1 MKPTG
6 LLFAVGA
13 LAMLLAAA
21 PHSTLAEDLQPE
33 PATGTAAKGPVRAAH
48 AMVAAANPHAV
59 DAAVAI
65 LEKGGTAADAA
76 IAAQMVLNLV
86 EPQSSGI
93 GGGGFLLYH
102 DAGTGEVTAYDGR
115 ETAPAGATP
124 DMFLGP
130 DGSPRPFLE
139 ALPGGTSVGVPG
151 ILRML
156 EAVHEAEGRLP
167 WADLFAPAIAL
178 AEKGFAISPRLHS
191 LLGSSWVRHVSQF
204 ETASHYFL
212 QPDGTPKPVGTVLKN
227 PALAETFRMIADG
240 GADAFYEG
248 AIGADIAEAVRTS
261 PVNPGTMTT
270 ADLAG
275 YEAGTAPRLCRPYR
289 GYHVCGM
296 GPPSSGGI
304 TVMAILGML
313 EPFDLSAMA
322 PEDVDAVHLFAEASR
337 LAYADRDLY
346 VADTDF
352 VDVPIDGMLDKGYL
366 TGRAGLI
373 DLRKAMP
380 PAPAGDPPGVKHA
393 LLAPDSYAD
402 YPSTSH
408 ISVVDKEGNAVSLT
422 TSIEFAFG
430 SGLMVDGFLLNNQL
444 TDFSFAPEKDGKPV
458 ANRVAPGKQPRSSMA
473 PTIVYG
479 PDGKLFLA
487 VGSPG
492 GNSIICYVAKTLVG
506 VIDWGLDVQAA
517 VDLPNLCARNDRLEL
532 EEGTPLADLAPA
544 LEAMGHTVRVRSMN
558 SGLHAVMMTPDGLVG
573 GADPRREG
581 IAVGY

>member
-1 MKPTG
+1 MKPTRT
-6 LLFAVGA
+6 LLLLGA
-13 LAMLLAAA
+13 LTMLLGAA
-21 PHSTLAEDLQPE
+21 PHAVIAEDIQPE
-33 PATGTAAKGPVRAAH
+33 PATGTAAKGLVRASH

-59 DAAVAI
+59 EAAVKM
-65 LEKGGTAADAA
+65 LENGGSAADAT
-76 IAAQMVLNLV
+76 IAAQMVLTLV

-102 DAGTGEVTAYDGR
+102 DAGTGMVTSHDGR

-124 DMFLGP
+124 EMFLGA
-130 DGSPRPFLE
+130 DGEPLPFLE
-139 ALPGGTSVGVPG
+139 ALPGGMSVGVPG

-156 EAVHEAEGRLP
+156 ESVHVAHGRLP
-167 WADLFAPAIAL
+167 WPDLFAPAIRL
-178 AEKGFAISPRLHS
+178 AEQGFAISPRLHS
-191 LLGSSWVRHVSQF
+191 LLGSPWIRHVAHF
-204 ETASHYFL
+204 ETAASYFL
-212 QPDGTPKPVGTVLKN
+212 QPDGTPKPVGTILKN
-227 PALAETFRMIADG
+227 PALAETFRAIAAG

-248 AIGADIAEAVRTS
+248 EIAAAIAGAVRTA
-261 PVNPGTMTT
+261 PANPGTMTES
-270 ADLAG
+270 DLAG
-275 YEAGTAPRLCRPYR
+275 YRAETAPRLCRPYR
-289 GYHVCGM
+289 GYEVCGM

-313 EPFDLSAMA
+313 EAFDLAKMA
-322 PEDVDAVHLFAEASR
+322 PDSVAAVHLFAEASR
-337 LAYADRDLY
+337 LAYADRDVY

-352 VDVPIDGMLDKGYL
+352 VDVPVEGMLDAGYL
-366 TGRAGLI
+366 AHRAGLI
-373 DLRKAMP
+373 DPGRAMET
-380 PAPAGDPPGVKHA
+380 APAGDPPGVKETR
-393 LLAPDSYAD
+393 LAPDSYAD

-408 ISVVDKEGNAVSLT
+408 ASVVDADGNAVALT

-444 TDFSFAPEKDGKPV
+444 TDFSFLPEKDGEPV

-479 PDGKLFLA
+479 PDGRLFMT

-532 EEGTPLADLAPA
+532 EEGTPLADLASG
-544 LEAMGHTVRVRSMN
+544 LEAMGHSVRVRSMN
-558 SGLHAVMMTPDGLVG
+558 SGLHAVMVTLDGLTG
-573 GADPRREG
+573 AADPRREG
-581 IAVGY
+581 IAAGY